1 MRIANIFLA
10 IISILMILML
20 GFYWLIPTEKIVY
33 GVENNNDNFSLEGN
47 QVLMQFYENMRFP
60 DSKISYSISED
71 CNIRKKSDM
80 RWAFDIIENETVL
93 DFYELSNSGKIL
105 VFCEERNKV
114 KEGLFIAGEGGPTN
128 ITKGEKF
135 NFILNGQI
143 LLIRNS
149 DCEKPNVAIHELLHV
164 LGFNHSDNPNNLM
177 YPVSRCEQ
185 TIGKEIVEEIN
196 RLYEIPS
203 YPDLMIRKVS
213 AQSNGMYLD
222 LNISIFNDGFKVVD
236 EPRLLIFADEKEIK
250 KTELKKMEIGRGFN
264 IEFINIA
271 LKKIKVEELKIKIES
286 NQTELSLE
294 NNEVILTKI

>member
-93 DFYELSNSGKIL
+93 DFYELSNSGEIL

-236 EPRLLIFADEKEIK
+236 EPRLLIFDDEKEIK

>member
-20 GFYWLIPTEKIVY
+20 GFYWLIPKEKIVY

-236 EPRLLIFADEKEIK
+236 EPRLLIFDDEKEIK

>member
-1 MRIANIFLA
+1 MKIANIFLT
-10 IISILMILML
+10 IISILIIFML
-20 GFYWLIPTEKIVY
+20 GFYLLIPTEKIVY
-33 GVENNNDNFSLEGN
+33 GVENNNNFSLEGN
-47 QVLMQFYENMRFP
+47 LVPMQFYENMRFP

-71 CNIRKKSDM
+71 CTIKKKSDM
-80 RWAFDIIENETVL
+80 NWAFDIIENETIL
-93 DFYELSNSGKIL
+93 DFYEISESGQIL

-128 ITKGEKF
+128 ITKGENF
-135 NFILNGQI
+135 NVISNGQI
-143 LLIRNS
+143 LLIRDSN
-149 DCEKPNVAIHELLHV
+149 CEKPNVAIHELLHV

-185 TIGKEIVEEIN
+185 TIGQEIIDEIN

-213 AQSNGMYLD
+213 AQTHGMYFD
-222 LNISIFNDGFKVVD
+222 LNISIFNDGFKVVE
-236 EPRLLIFADEKEIK
+236 EPVLLIFADEKEIK
-250 KTELKKMEIGRGFN
+250 RTELQKMKIGSGLN
-264 IEFINIA
+264 MEFINIP

>member
-93 DFYELSNSGKIL
+93 DFYELSNSGEIL